1 MNTCPSSRSRT
12 PCRDD
17 QPSHHSHARRAR
29 AGPGPSRTRHHRR
42 QSQTCRPRRRARRG
56 RALQRRDRFRPL
68 HRPAIVGAPSH
79 GIRCAARDDEHRHP
93 CLEHS
98 GAHPVSTVTP
108 LYPLLLIYDKE
119 ETMNSSRAPL
129 GLALLAGAALLAA
142 GAAHAADPA
151 PAKSTDNPVVAT
163 VNGTALTTR
172 DLAAFSRTLAP
183 QGQTLGR
190 EDALQALVDR
200 ELMYQDKVATKNV
213 KEFKARHILVPT
225 EAEAKDVIAQLDKG
239 ANFSDLAKAKSK
251 DRASAESGGD
261 LGWFSAGQMVPQFSQ
276 AGTTLDKGKYT
287 KTPVRTQFGY
297 HVVVLDDTR
306 KVDPPSFDSIKDR
319 LAEVVQ
325 SQKIGEYLETLRKK
339 AKIDVK
345 AAPGAPAK

>member
-1 MNTCPSSRSRT
+1 MP
-12 PCRDD
+12 
-17 QPSHHSHARRAR
+17 RAF
-29 AGPGPSRTRHHRR
+29 
-42 QSQTCRPRRRARRG
+42 RRARRK
-56 RALQRRDRFRPL
+56 
-68 HRPAIVGAPSH
+68 H
-79 GIRCAARDDEHRHP
+79 
-93 CLEHS
+93 
-98 GAHPVSTVTP
+98 VTS
-108 LYPLLLIYDKE
+108 LYPLLLKYDKE
-119 ETMNSSRAPL
+119 ETMNNSRAPIR
-129 GLALLAGAALLAA
+129 LALLAGAALLAG

-151 PAKSTDNPVVAT
+151 PAKSTDNAVVAT

-172 DLAAFSRTLAP
+172 DLAALSRTLAP
-183 QGQTLGR
+183 QGQTLSS
-190 EDALQALVDR
+190 EEALQALVDR
-200 ELMYQDKVATKNV
+200 ELLYQEAVAKGYDKIPNVVSEAMRGKQPADAEMRNIYQDKVATKNV

-239 ANFSDLAKAKSK
+239 APPSELAKTKSK

-276 AGTTLDKGKYT
+276 AVTTLDKGKYT

-306 KVDPPSFDSIKDR
+306 KVAPPSFDSIKDR

-345 AAPGAPAK
+345 AASAPAK

>member
-1 MNTCPSSRSRT
+1 MN
-12 PCRDD
+12 
-17 QPSHHSHARRAR
+17 
-29 AGPGPSRTRHHRR
+29 
-42 QSQTCRPRRRARRG
+42 
-56 RALQRRDRFRPL
+56 
-68 HRPAIVGAPSH
+68 
-79 GIRCAARDDEHRHP
+79 
-93 CLEHS
+93 
-98 GAHPVSTVTP
+98 
-108 LYPLLLIYDKE
+108 
-119 ETMNSSRAPL
+119 NSRAPIR
-129 GLALLAGAALLAA
+129 LALLAGAALLAV

-190 EDALQALVDR
+190 EEALQALVDR
-200 ELMYQDKVATKNV
+200 ELLYQEALAKGYDKLPNVVSELDNQKRALLSNVAVSEAMRGKQPTDAEMRKIYQDKVATKNV

-239 ANFSDLAKAKSK
+239 ANFSDLAKTKSK
-251 DRASAESGGD
+251 DRASAENGGD

-276 AGTTLDKGKYT
+276 AVTTLDKGKYT

-345 AAPGAPAK
+345 AAAAPAK

>member
-1 MNTCPSSRSRT
+1 MPKTN
-12 PCRDD
+12 
-17 QPSHHSHARRAR
+17 
-29 AGPGPSRTRHHRR
+29 
-42 QSQTCRPRRRARRG
+42 RRARRK
-56 RALQRRDRFRPL
+56 
-68 HRPAIVGAPSH
+68 H
-79 GIRCAARDDEHRHP
+79 
-93 CLEHS
+93 
-98 GAHPVSTVTP
+98 VTS

-119 ETMNSSRAPL
+119 ETMNNSRAPIR
-129 GLALLAGAALLAA
+129 LALLAGAALLAV

-151 PAKSTDNPVVAT
+151 PAKSTDNAVVAT

-172 DLAAFSRTLAP
+172 DLAALSRTLAP
-183 QGQTLGR
+183 QGQTLSR
-190 EDALQALVDR
+190 EEALQALVDR
-200 ELMYQDKVATKNV
+200 ELLYQEAVAKGYDKLPNVVSELANQKRALLSNVAVSEAMRGKQPTDAKKRKNYQDKVA
-213 KEFKARHILVPT
+213 
-225 EAEAKDVIAQLDKG
+225 
-239 ANFSDLAKAKSK
+239 NFSELAKTKSK

-276 AGTTLDKGKYT
+276 AVTTLDKGKYT